1 MKLNKREITL
11 NEADSMQDVFRMEKL
26 LFDAYEKG
34 AEIALRKEVVN
45 EIEALKK
52 AAEAEAENAE
62 KLWEKSKARQL

>member
-52 AAEAEAENAE
+52 AAETEAENAE
-62 KLWEKSKARQL
+62 KLWGKSKARQL